1 MASSLIKFEVLAQN
15 CKTFSTIVCKRH
27 DYFSTVW
34 HKADDTS
41 DVEDVNDVIDDGGS
55 DVVSDAEHDVIL
67 PEIPRALISREQ
79 TAMSLADFYGPS
91 PSPTRDLGEC
101 PF

>member
-1 MASSLIKFEVLAQN
+1 M
-15 CKTFSTIVCKRH
+15 
-27 DYFSTVW
+27 
-34 HKADDTS
+34 
-41 DVEDVNDVIDDGGS
+41 
-55 DVVSDAEHDVIL
+55 VSDAEHDVIL